1 MMFEFLRKV
10 RIQSLLTAVLTLLLG
25 LMLTIS
31 PGMAVDTLIGLVG
44 WVLVITGVVTLL
56 STLLRHTRLM
66 GQADLVIGL
75 LELASGLA
83 LLSRPGFLVSLC
95 GVLLGLVLVLHGA
108 GDIQSAREAKALGY
122 DWKFTMAVGI
132 LKLVMG
138 AVVIFDPFSTARLL
152 MRVAGI
158 CLIVDA
164 VGELAILSR
173 SRV

>member
-1 MMFEFLRKV
+1 
-10 RIQSLLTAVLTLLLG
+10 
-25 LMLTIS
+25 
-31 PGMAVDTLIGLVG
+31 
-44 WVLVITGVVTLL
+44 
-56 STLLRHTRLM
+56 
-66 GQADLVIGL
+66 
-75 LELASGLA
+75 
-83 LLSRPGFLVSLC
+83 
-95 GVLLGLVLVLHGA
+95 VLHGA

-164 VGELAILSR
+164 AGELAILSR
-173 SRV
+173 SRI